1 MQPVRSRYRALSRNK
16 RQRGTTIAELLSV
29 VAVLGLIMSAV
40 AFVIGP
46 LLRSQ
51 SHTQA
56 KVDTVQAAAMALYRI
71 ERDLRN
77 SSVDQIFV
85 CTTTGTPTCSTPSLT
100 TATAQAVVISSAFAN
115 GGGPFQLQANGL
127 PKWQGATVYWVD
139 AVGNLNVAFDAN
151 PGTFIAGNA
160 LTAAQAQ
167 AAVTDVTTNGG
178 MQLARFVETLALGAP
193 ATVHEVTLQLQAR
206 STVNSANN
214 ETIYT
219 TDVETRNRSS

>member
-77 SSVDQIFV
+77 SSVDQIFE
-85 CTTTGTPTCSTPSLT
+85 CTTTRTPTSSTPS
-100 TATAQAVVISSAFAN
+100 
-115 GGGPFQLQANGL
+115 
-127 PKWQGATVYWVD
+127 
-139 AVGNLNVAFDAN
+139 
-151 PGTFIAGNA
+151 
-160 LTAAQAQ
+160 
-167 AAVTDVTTNGG
+167 
-178 MQLARFVETLALGAP
+178 
-193 ATVHEVTLQLQAR
+193 
-206 STVNSANN
+206 
-214 ETIYT
+214 
-219 TDVETRNRSS
+219 